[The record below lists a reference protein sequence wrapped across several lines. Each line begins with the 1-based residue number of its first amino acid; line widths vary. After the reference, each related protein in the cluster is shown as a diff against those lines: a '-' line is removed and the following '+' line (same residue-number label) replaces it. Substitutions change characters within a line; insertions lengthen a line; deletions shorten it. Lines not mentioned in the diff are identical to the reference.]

1 MQHRQRQYLRGCHP
15 CSGAATASLAPGIRF
30 RIAALAIGAGARVL
44 AIGARARA
52 ARAVIAPLSTNPT
65 SAFATR
71 LASCFASATFSF
83 VPFAPHNSL
92 EQGEV
97 ALLQCRKLLA
107 LRAGGGFEAVDSFG
121 DIVKLTIN
129 PPRARAG
136 PGETPMPLRGEYQ
149 ACGGSA

>member
-1 MQHRQRQYLRGCHP
+1 L
-15 CSGAATASLAPGIRF
+15 
-30 RIAALAIGAGARVL
+30 
-44 AIGARARA
+44 
-52 ARAVIAPLSTNPT
+52 
-65 SAFATR
+65 

-92 EQGEV
+92 EQGEI

-129 PPRARAG
+129 PPRARGGKLHGSEQLLQVRNA
-136 PGETPMPLRGEYQ
+136 LRS
-149 ACGGSA
+149 CRRWLSLHHGGHVNSCAARGGGAARVVEWR